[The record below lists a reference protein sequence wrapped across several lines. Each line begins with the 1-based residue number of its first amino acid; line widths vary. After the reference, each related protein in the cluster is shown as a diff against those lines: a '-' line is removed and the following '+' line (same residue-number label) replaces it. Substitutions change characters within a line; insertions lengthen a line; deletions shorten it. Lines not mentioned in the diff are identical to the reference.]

1 MKGVFYMAI
10 ISASAVK
17 DLREKTGVG
26 MMEAKKALEETGGDF
41 EKAVDLLRK
50 KGLSAAAKKATRV
63 AAEGMI
69 ASAIQSGGNI
79 GVMVEVNSET
89 DFVAK
94 NADFQRFAK
103 ELAELVADKKPADVA
118 ALSQLS
124 SGSDTVEARRNTL
137 IQKIGE
143 NITIRRFVCYETSG
157 QIAIYLHGTRIGVM
171 VDYTG
176 GDEQLGKDLAMHIAA
191 ANPQFLNRE
200 TVPPEV
206 LDRERAVYEAQAKET
221 GKPAAIIGKMVE
233 GKLEKFYSEACLMDQ
248 VYIKDPDGKLKIRD
262 CLKKAGGTVVLNR
275 FVRYQLGEGIEKKKE
290 NFAEEVAAQL
300 K

>member
-1 MKGVFYMAI
+1 MAT

-50 KGLSAAAKKATRV
+50 KGLSAAAKKAARV

-69 ASAIQSGGNI
+69 ASTIQAGGKT
-79 GVMVEVNSET
+79 GVMIEVNSET

-94 NADFQRFAK
+94 NDDFQRFAK

-124 SGSDTVEARRNTL
+124 IVSDTVEARRNAL

-157 QIAIYLHGTRIGVM
+157 HIAVYLHGARIGVM

-176 GDEQLGKDLAMHIAA
+176 GDEQLGKDVAMHIAA

-200 TVPPEV
+200 TVPPDV
-206 LDRERAVYEAQAKET
+206 LDRERSVYEAQAKES

-248 VYIKDPDGKLKIRD
+248 VFIKDPDGKLKIRD

>member
-1 MKGVFYMAI
+1 MAT

-50 KGLSAAAKKATRV
+50 KGLSAAAKKAARV

-69 ASAIQSGGNI
+69 ASTIQAGGKT
-79 GVMVEVNSET
+79 GVMIEVNSET

-94 NADFQRFAK
+94 NDDFQRFAK
-103 ELAELVADKKPADVA
+103 ELAELVAVKKPADVA

-124 SGSDTVEARRNTL
+124 IVNDTVEARRNAL

-157 QIAIYLHGTRIGVM
+157 HIAIYLHGARIGVM

-176 GDEQLGKDLAMHIAA
+176 GDEQLGRDMAMHIAA

-200 TVPPEV
+200 TVPPDV
-206 LDRERAVYEAQAKET
+206 LDRERAVYEAQAKES

-248 VYIKDPDGKLKIRD
+248 VFIKDPDGKLKIRD
-262 CLKKAGGTVVLNR
+262 CLKKAGETVVLNR
-275 FVRYQLGEGIEKKKE
+275 FIRYQLGEGIEKKKE

>member
-1 MKGVFYMAI
+1 MAT

-26 MMEAKKALEETGGDF
+26 MMEAKKALEEAGGDF
-41 EKAVDLLRK
+41 EKAVDILRK
-50 KGLSAAAKKATRV
+50 KGLSAAAKKAARV

-69 ASAIQSGGNI
+69 AASVQENGKTGALI
-79 GVMVEVNSET
+79 EVNSET

-94 NADFQRFAK
+94 NDDFQRFAK
-103 ELAELVADKKPADVA
+103 RLAELVAAKKPSDVA
-118 ALSQLS
+118 ALSQLTI
-124 SGSDTVEARRNTL
+124 DNENVEAKRNAL

-143 NITIRRFVCYETSG
+143 NIAIRRFASYETSG
-157 QIAIYLHGTRIGVM
+157 RIAIYLHGNRIGVM
-171 VDYTG
+171 VDCTG

-191 ANPQFLNRE
+191 ANPLYLSRE
-200 TVPPEV
+200 TVPADA
-206 LDRERAVYEAQAKET
+206 LARERSVYEAQAKET
-221 GKPAAIIGKMVE
+221 GKPAAVISKIVDGKM
-233 GKLEKFYSEACLMDQ
+233 EKFYGDTCLLEQ
-248 VYIKDPDGKLKIRD
+248 VYIKDPDGKLKIKD
-262 CLKKAGGTVVLNR
+262 LLKKSGGSVAINR

>member
-1 MKGVFYMAI
+1 MAT

-50 KGLSAAAKKATRV
+50 KGLSAAAKKAARV

-69 ASAIQSGGNI
+69 ASTIQAGGKI

-94 NADFQRFAK
+94 NNDFQRFAQ
-103 ELAELVADKKPADVA
+103 ELSELVAARNPADIA

-124 SGSDTVEARRNTL
+124 IGSDTVEARRNSL

-143 NITIRRFVCYETSG
+143 NIAIRRFVRYETSG
-157 QIAIYLHGTRIGVM
+157 NLAIYLHGTRIGVM

-176 GDEQLGKDLAMHIAA
+176 GDEQLGRDMAMHIAA
-191 ANPQFLNRE
+191 TNPQFLNRE
-200 TVPPEV
+200 TVPAAV
-206 LDRERAVYEAQAKET
+206 LDRERAVYEAQAKES

-248 VYIKDPDGKLKIRD
+248 VFIKDPDGKLKVRD